1 MKREWWKGQ
10 TFCSNIW
17 CLFTCL
23 STEYGVIQNK
33 WCLKL
38 ISQLWNG
45 VVYCNI
51 FLQLLL
57 HQLLLL
63 LHLCNERPRTK
74 IDDLYQHS
82 ERMKMDELELCVS
95 RYHFVFYTYCFF
107 FLTNH
112 LLQKREFLW
121 ISFLFSSFIFC
132 LWDSN
137 RQQPSY
143 IFVSVHLPIRKLLY
157 LWPLNLVWKYY
168 WLKNIMKLYFINH
181 EEVLFWKELR
191 NWTF

>member
-10 TFCSNIW
+10 TFCCNIW

-38 ISQLWNG
+38 ISQLWNS

-63 LHLCNERPRTK
+63 LHLCNEQPRTK
-74 IDDLYQHS
+74 IDDLYQHL
-82 ERMKMDELELCVS
+82 ERMKMDELQLCVS
-95 RYHFVFYTYCFF
+95 RYHFAFYTYCFF

-121 ISFLFSSFIFC
+121 FLFYFPLLSFACGIATDNSHLTYLFLSIC
-132 LWDSN
+132 QSESFFIYDLWTWLGSITD
-137 RQQPSY
+137 
-143 IFVSVHLPIRKLLY
+143 
-157 LWPLNLVWKYY
+157 WK
-168 WLKNIMKLYFINH
+168 I
-181 EEVLFWKELR
+181 
-191 NWTF
+191 